1 MNTARFLLLA
11 GALLLL
17 NPPSHADWLRT
28 VNDGFT
34 ADWTDWPLSASDPAG
49 DGTPDLRSLQ
59 AARDESALSF
69 RLLCGTEFLLQDDY
83 ALKMVLDTDC
93 NPATGTLTE
102 GLGAELVWTFNSKS
116 GIYRSGATS
125 TTVHHDDLALRAL
138 PAWSQSDFEIRLDL
152 GARPDGSHLLFPMDS
167 LRVVF
172 YTPGGDRLPG
182 TGFVTVQLGTGSLP
196 ALPVTSPLRPGDGS
210 LRIAAWNVLYGNIF
224 NTAAATTAAYDRI
237 LTALAP
243 DVISFEEIWDQSAAQ
258 LQTRLGQLVPELGP
272 WTAVKL
278 DSGNIIA
285 ARYPIRQSWLVQSGY
300 RETAALI
307 DVSAVLG
314 DSLLF
319 IANHL
324 RCCTADAQR
333 QDEADGLIQ
342 FLHNARNVGGAIT
355 LRAGTPMVL
364 AGDFN
369 LVGERQQYV
378 TLTTG
383 DIVDNASY
391 GPDSPP
397 DWDGSAL
404 ADLTPLFPG
413 LPESATWWDNGSTF
427 SPGRLDLILYTDSV
441 LENLRSG
448 IVATPFLTATQL
460 SDWGLQSGDAW
471 TASDHFAVWGDFRR
485 LVTTLD
491 PPALRIE
498 RQANGSL
505 SLLWD
510 PVSGATN
517 YRLEQRLSL
526 DAPWI
531 SLWVQS
537 TVGWSL
543 PSPNTNDL
551 RLYRVIALN

>member
-1 MNTARFLLLA
+1 MA
-11 GALLLL
+11 GALLLPL
-17 NPPSHADWLRT
+17 RAARADWLRT
-28 VNDGFT
+28 IHDGFT
-34 ADWTDWPLSASDPAG
+34 SEWTGWPELCADPAG
-49 DGTPDLRSLQ
+49 DGTPDLLGLQ
-59 AARDESALSF
+59 AARDESSISL
-69 RLLCGTEFLLQDDY
+69 RLLCGTEFLLQEDY

-93 NPATGTLTE
+93 NPATGTPTE

-116 GIYRSGATS
+116 GVFRSGATS

-152 GARPDGSHLLFPMDS
+152 DARPDGSHLLFPTDS

-182 TGFVTVQLGTGSLP
+182 TGSATVRLGAGSLP
-196 ALPVTSPLRPGDGS
+196 ALPVISPLRPGDGS
-210 LRIAAWNVLYGNIF
+210 LRIAAWNVLFGNIF

-272 WTAVKL
+272 WTAIKL

-324 RCCTADAQR
+324 RCCSADAQR

-342 FLHNARNVGGAIT
+342 FLHNARNPGGAIT

-383 DIVDNASY
+383 DIVDNATY

-413 LPESATWWDNGSTF
+413 LPESATWWDNGSTY
-427 SPGRLDLILYTDSV
+427 SPGRLDQLFYTDSV
-441 LENLRSG
+441 LENLRAG
-448 IVATPFLTATQL
+448 VVATPFLSGEQL
-460 SDWGLQSGDAW
+460 GAWGLQAGDAW
-471 TASDHFAVWGDFRR
+471 TASDHFAVWGDFR
-485 LVTTLD
+485 L
-491 PPALRIE
+491 PPANLETPDLGIE
-498 RQANGSL
+498 RQGDGTLRL
-505 SLLWD
+505 SWAAV
-510 PVSGATN
+510 PGAAS
-517 YRLEQRLSL
+517 YRVEQRGALGAAWTL
-526 DAPWI
+526 VGNTGGLEWLLAAPAGAD
-531 SLWVQS
+531 Q
-537 TVGWSL
+537 
-543 PSPNTNDL
+543 
-551 RLYRVIALN
+551 RLYRVSALN